1 MMKTFDIRKTVS
13 YWVAGAKYDL
23 GVANAMLKS
32 KKYPYAL
39 FMGHLSLEK
48 LLKAVV
54 VKHTKGHAPFSHSL
68 PYLAEKSGV
77 KIPERILV
85 KLREF
90 MEFHFEARYPDGN
103 KAFYKKCTRPYT
115 SKKLKEI
122 KEVFIWVRAK
132 L

>member
-1 MMKTFDIRKTVS
+1 MKTFDIEKTVS
-13 YWVAGAKYDL
+13 YWLEGAKYDL
-23 GVANAMLKS
+23 SVANAMFRT

-48 LLKAVV
+48 LLKALV
-54 VKHTKGHAPFSHSL
+54 VKHTKAHAPFSHSL

-77 KIPERILV
+77 EVPEKVLV

-90 MEFHFEARYPDGN
+90 MEFHFEGRYPDAN
-103 KAFYKKCTRPYT
+103 KAFYKKCTKAYA
-115 SKKLKEI
+115 SEKLKEI
-122 KEVFIWVRAK
+122 KEVFKWVRTK